1 MAPHSE
7 PGVLARMADLLG
19 ETPPEQGGALWRL
32 AARERQLDANVVRLT
47 PGADVVAHTEPDLD
61 VLLYVTD
68 GGGQLDAEGRRHT
81 LGPGSLTW
89 LPHGTRRSLSA
100 GPDGMAYVTVHRRRP
115 GLTIRSAAPE
125 REPQTG
131 SESELQA
138 EGAPEPQRRPHPRE
152 PVAQPEGGEAACLL
166 HRVCP
171 DCGRLASERDAMYC
185 SRCGT
190 RLPSEE

>member
-32 AARERQLDANVVRLT
+32 AARRRQLDANVVRLA
-47 PGADVVAHTEPDLD
+47 PGAEVGAHAEPDLD
-61 VLLYVTD
+61 VLLYVTA
-68 GGGQLDAEGRRHT
+68 GGGQLDAESVRHT
-81 LGPGSLTW
+81 LGPGSITW

-100 GPDGMAYVTVHRRRP
+100 GPDGMAYLTVHRRRP
-115 GLTIRSAAPE
+115 GLTIRSPASEQRPAPGQDAG
-125 REPQTG
+125 EP
-131 SESELQA
+131 
-138 EGAPEPQRRPHPRE
+138 
-152 PVAQPEGGEAACLL
+152 ACLL

-171 DCGRLASERDAMYC
+171 DCGRLASERDALYC

-190 RLPSEE
+190 RLPSK